1 MDGNYY
7 LKLLDKNTDDL
18 NYLCQNF
25 QKYTDQSNTDFYVT
39 NEDSLGEIQTAIGKA
54 QLLINQKFKQ
64 FRGLCVKNLKD
75 KSDDVLLGEGEFLTL
90 DGDLAGF
97 WDMVCLQIEDIKRLF
112 IKLDEMKSNNWIIIR
127 KPIKPKTENQKPLIS
142 NSKNKGY
149 IVASKKNSDAARQ
162 RLMEAKKRAAAL
174 KLKNQNNDI
183 EIFE

>member
-1 MDGNYY
+1 M
-7 LKLLDKNTDDL
+7 
-18 NYLCQNF
+18 
-25 QKYTDQSNTDFYVT
+25 
-39 NEDSLGEIQTAIGKA
+39 
-54 QLLINQKFKQ
+54 
-64 FRGLCVKNLKD
+64 
-75 KSDDVLLGEGEFLTL
+75 LLGEGEFLTL